1 MPQKYNEITKQ
12 QAWTYF
18 VLIGMSAEEIS
29 EILQPTAKTILSWA
43 EDGNWDQQKTIR
55 LSSPTRIAMD
65 ALWMVGNIYKTAR
78 EEGRILSSKE
88 IDMVS
93 KHNKMIEKL
102 DKDFAFVASV
112 IEGQGKFMQMIR
124 EKDED
129 LFKQLVPHNL
139 EFTQELARSF
149 GGL

>member
-1 MPQKYNEITKQ
+1 MPKTYDKITKE
-12 QAWTYF
+12 QAWTYY

-29 EILQPTAKTILSWA
+29 KILEPTAKTILQWA
-43 EDGNWDQQKTIR
+43 EEGDWESQRTIR

-65 ALWMVGNIYKTAR
+65 ALWMVGNIYKKAR

-102 DKDFAFVASV
+102 EKDFTFIASV
-112 IEGQGKFMQMIR
+112 IEGQGLFMQLLR
-124 EKDED
+124 EKDEE
-129 LFKQLVPHNL
+129 LFKKVVPINL
-139 EFTQELARSF
+139 EYTQELTRKF
-149 GGL
+149 GES